1 MLIPF
6 LNFLIFSTVIITFLT
21 LIAGLIYTSKS
32 GEDSDNKINKFM
44 RYRVYFQF
52 MAIIILV
59 IAIYYKQKL
68 VG

>member
-1 MLIPF
+1 MLISF
-6 LNFLIFSTVIITFLT
+6 LNILIFTTVIITFLT

-32 GEDSDNKINKFM
+32 GQDTGNKINKFM

-52 MAIIILV
+52 IAIIILI

>member
-6 LNFLIFSTVIITFLT
+6 LNFLIFSTIIITFLT

-32 GEDSDNKINKFM
+32 GEDTNNKINKFM

-52 MAIIILV
+52 LAIVILV
-59 IAIYYKQKL
+59 VAIYYKQKL

>member
-1 MLIPF
+1 MLISF
-6 LNFLIFSTVIITFLT
+6 LNILIFTTVIITFLT

-32 GEDSDNKINKFM
+32 GQDSSNKINKFM

-52 MAIIILV
+52 IAIIILV

>member
-32 GEDSDNKINKFM
+32 GEDSSNKINKFM

-52 MAIIILV
+52 LAIVILV
-59 IAIYYKQKL
+59 VAIYYKQKL